1 MTETIKESIFECID
15 NHIKR
20 NGMLPKDFNLD
31 SYLSNQ
37 EEKDLALGALDGLS
51 YFHTKIEPSEKTT
64 RFLTTYNNQ

>member
-37 EEKDLALGALDGLS
+37 EEKD
-51 YFHTKIEPSEKTT
+51 
-64 RFLTTYNNQ
+64 